1 MNRKKNKSKADKMHL
16 SAKQASVSL
25 ILASEYRKI
34 VVILHRELQ
43 QTVLRTERIKT
54 PYSFSGRAAVLNP

>member
-1 MNRKKNKSKADKMHL
+1 MNRKKNKSKANKMHL

-34 VVILHRELQ
+34 VVILSSDLE
-43 QTVLRTERIKT
+43 I
-54 PYSFSGRAAVLNP
+54 ND